1 MLAGLALIGLGA
13 TAFIAW
19 GMLAPLQSAAIAP
32 GTVIVEG
39 NRKTVQHLEGGIV
52 AQVHVRDGARVE
64 SGQALYTLDDTLA
77 RTRLEQLDI
86 QFVNALARRDR
97 LLAERKSA
105 SQITFS
111 SRLLDRV
118 DEDTVREAIVLQTD
132 FLSARLGS
140 LEGQR
145 QVLEQ
150 QILQAEEE
158 IRGFQARIESD
169 RVQARLVDEQIASN
183 SILFKKGLVRRSQ
196 MAALERERAAFR
208 GRLGELKSDVAR
220 GQQQIAE
227 TRLSILNLDTD
238 FKTNVVQELQ
248 AVQQEITEL
257 QQAIAAAQDVVD
269 RTILRAPQSGR
280 VVNMTANTVGGV
292 IGPQEVLME
301 IVPEQSDLIVDAHVR
316 PEDIDVVHKDMEAEV
331 RLTAFN
337 ARSTAPVRGRVLDV
351 SADSITDDRTG
362 LSTYRAKVALDPDDL
377 ATQPELVLYPGMPA
391 EVMILLGERTAFDY
405 LAAPILNSLNRSFR
419 EE

>member
-1 MLAGLALIGLGA
+1 MSDQTPAPKDDGPQDRRENALSERTVGSQPAPADLMERSSGEDAPRASTDLRRPMFAGLVLIGLGA
-13 TAFIAW
+13 AAFIAW
-19 GMLAPLQSAAIAP
+19 GVLAPLQSAAIAP

-105 SQITFS
+105 SQITFF

-196 MAALERERAAFR
+196 MAA
-208 GRLGELKSDVAR
+208 
-220 GQQQIAE
+220 
-227 TRLSILNLDTD
+227 
-238 FKTNVVQELQ
+238 
-248 AVQQEITEL
+248 
-257 QQAIAAAQDVVD
+257 
-269 RTILRAPQSGR
+269 
-280 VVNMTANTVGGV
+280 
-292 IGPQEVLME
+292 
-301 IVPEQSDLIVDAHVR
+301 
-316 PEDIDVVHKDMEAEV
+316 
-331 RLTAFN
+331 
-337 ARSTAPVRGRVLDV
+337 
-351 SADSITDDRTG
+351 
-362 LSTYRAKVALDPDDL
+362 
-377 ATQPELVLYPGMPA
+377 
-391 EVMILLGERTAFDY
+391 
-405 LAAPILNSLNRSFR
+405 
-419 EE
+419 